1 MKFKHLI
8 TIILS
13 SALFSACA
21 SGPAKPSDPAAAAK
35 AAASVEGEIVGKPAP
50 GSKFSKLKIG
60 LTLKQVKAL
69 IGPPTTEAQHP
80 TGKMAIPFYFGPD
93 RWVIIQSFKGE
104 GLLTFNYGE
113 EQFLTRIV
121 VNKAE

>member
-1 MKFKHLI
+1 MKYKYLI
-8 TIILS
+8 TIIFS
-13 SALFSACA
+13 SALLGACA
-21 SGPAKPSDPAAAAK
+21 SSPAKTSDPAAAAK

-60 LTLKQVKAL
+60 LTLKQVSAL
-69 IGPPTTEAQHP
+69 IGSPTSEAQHP

-93 RWVIIQSFKGE
+93 RWVIIHSYKGE